1 MSVITAAEEAIKKG
15 GKYPT
20 HARVMDYIVSRQA
33 EALKSDDGLVAE
45 FVILAMEC
53 VAGDF
58 FEPGDE
64 GWDALYCLGYVD
76 KEDVVERD

>member
-1 MSVITAAEEAIKKG
+1 MSVITAAEKAIKES

-20 HARVMDYIVSRQA
+20 HARVVDYIVARQVA
-33 EALKSDDGLVAE
+33 ALEGDEGLVAE

-53 VAGDF
+53 VARDF

-76 KEDVVERD
+76 KEDVVE